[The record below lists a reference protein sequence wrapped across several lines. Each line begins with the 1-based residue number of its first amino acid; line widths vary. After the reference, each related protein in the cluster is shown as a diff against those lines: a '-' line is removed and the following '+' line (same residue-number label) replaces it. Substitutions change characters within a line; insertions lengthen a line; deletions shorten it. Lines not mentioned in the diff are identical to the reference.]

1 MTNAS
6 ATLLGNIAPAAP
18 RALRAVLAVLGGAA
32 VIALAARIQVPMW
45 PVPMTMQTFA
55 VILIAM
61 AFGARMGVGAVAMYL
76 AQGAAGLPVFAA
88 GGGIA
93 YLVGPTAGYLWGFL
107 LVAAVVGWLADR
119 GLTRHFAGA
128 LGLALLGSVLVY
140 ATGAGW
146 LATFAGFE
154 AALASGVLP
163 FLPGDVVKSVLAALL
178 LPAAWKLLARIG

>member
-6 ATLLGNIAPAAP
+6 ATLLGTIAPAAP
-18 RALRAVLAVLGGAA
+18 RALRATLAVLGGAA
-32 VIALAARIQVPMW
+32 LIALAARVQVPMW

-93 YLVGPTAGYLWGFL
+93 YLMGPTAGYLWGFV

-128 LGLALLGSVLVY
+128 LGLALLGSALIY
-140 ATGAGW
+140 LAGASW
-146 LATFAGFE
+146 LATFVGAE
-154 AALASGVLP
+154 AALTAGVLP
-163 FLPGDVVKSVLAALL
+163 FLPGDLVKSLLAAML
-178 LPAAWKLLARIG
+178 LPAAWTLLARLR

>member
-6 ATLLGNIAPAAP
+6 ATLLGNIAPSAP
-18 RALRAVLAVLGGAA
+18 RSLRAVLAVLGGAA
-32 VIALAARIQVPMW
+32 VIALSARVQVPMW

-61 AFGARMGVGAVAMYL
+61 AFGARMGVASVAVYL

-93 YLVGPTAGYLWGFL
+93 YLAGPTAGYLWGFL

-119 GLTRHFAGA
+119 GMTRHFAGA
-128 LGLALLGSVLVY
+128 LALALLGSALVY
-140 ATGAGW
+140 GVGASW
-146 LATFAGFE
+146 LASFIGAE
-154 AALASGVLP
+154 AAFRAGVLP

-178 LPAAWKLLARIG
+178 LPAAWKLLARFG